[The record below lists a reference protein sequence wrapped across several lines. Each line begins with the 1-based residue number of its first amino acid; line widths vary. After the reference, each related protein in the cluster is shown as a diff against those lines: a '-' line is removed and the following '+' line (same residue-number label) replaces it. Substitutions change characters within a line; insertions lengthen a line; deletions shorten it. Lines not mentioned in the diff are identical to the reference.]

1 MKSVFAMVLVGLGL
15 LTACTAPDGTKP
27 GAKPG
32 VLPAYLG
39 VETRLLDDDLVSFQ
53 VTMRGAAGREDVAA
67 YAECAAARYALI
79 RGYGFA
85 RHVRTQVTETRG
97 VWHGDAAYVISNALP
112 DGVRTIDAEVVVAD
126 CAERAIPT
134 V

>member
-67 YAECAAARYALI
+67 YAECAA
-79 RGYGFA
+79 
-85 RHVRTQVTETRG
+85 
-97 VWHGDAAYVISNALP
+97 SNALP